1 MATRKDVSFRS
12 GDDTCAAWLY
22 RAQDADGLTPCV
34 VMAHGFS
41 MTRHDGLE
49 TYAKALAG
57 AGATVLIF
65 DHRYLGDSGGEPRQ
79 HFRIKKQE
87 QDYEAAVAYA
97 RSLDGVDPERIIVWG
112 FSFSGGTAV
121 NVAAKD
127 ARIAGVMLL
136 CPFLDGAPRVLG
148 TVRRTPLVAAGVM
161 AQAIKDLA
169 GSHTLIPV
177 TGPPGALAA
186 MAFEGEAE
194 GFAASAPTTS
204 PWRNEISPGIFATVA
219 LHRPVRKA
227 SRLGMPVWVGLGERD
242 ITVSGKAIER
252 LAAKAPRAELH
263 RYDVDHFEPFYGADP
278 AAIAADQAEWLTRT
292 GLAT

>member
-1 MATRKDVSFRS
+1 MNREDVSFPS
-12 GDDTCAAWLY
+12 GQDTCAAWLY
-22 RAQDADGLTPCV
+22 RPEGATGPTPCI

-49 TYAKALAG
+49 TYAEALAG
-57 AGATVLIF
+57 AGAAVLVF
-65 DHRYLGDSGGEPRQ
+65 DHRYLGDSGGQPRQ

-97 RSLDGVDPERIIVWG
+97 RSLPGIDPERIIVWG

-127 ARIAGVMLL
+127 GRIAGVMLT

-148 TVRRTPLVAAGVM
+148 TVRRTPLVASRVM
-161 AQAIKDLA
+161 LRAIKDLA

-177 TGPPGALAA
+177 TGPPGELAA

-194 GFAASAPTTS
+194 GFAASAPASS

-219 LHRPVRKA
+219 LHRPVRRAK
-227 SRLGMPVWVGLGERD
+227 RLAMPVWVGLGERD
-242 ITVSGKAIER
+242 ITVSRKAIER
-252 LAAKAPRAELH
+252 LAAKAPHAELH
-263 RYDVDHFEPFYGADP
+263 RYDVDHFEPFYGDEP
-278 AAIAADQAEWLTRT
+278 AAIAADQAEWFKRS
-292 GLAT
+292 GFAD